1 MNVLITGGA
10 GFIGIH
16 LVRRLLREGC
26 RVSILDNFSPQVHA
40 VGEELPSD
48 LVDHVELY
56 RGDVRDVQLI
66 SRALRDQDVVVHLAA
81 ETGTGQSMYE
91 ICRYQDVNIGG
102 TATIL
107 DFLVNRPTARVNR
120 IIVASSR
127 AIYGEGAYRCDAHGI
142 VYPGPRTRDHL
153 LAGQYEPCC
162 PVCNAACIPE
172 ATTEDCPVRPLSF
185 YGLTKQVQ
193 EQMVLMFAK
202 ARGFSAFALRYQNVY
217 GPNQSLQNPYTGILA
232 IFSNLARSN
241 SPIKIFEDGQESR
254 DFIFVDD
261 AVDATWRCIALDSES
276 VKSFNVGTGRR
287 TTVRQVAEEIA
298 DFFGSSSEVSI
309 TGAFRQGDIRH
320 NFADISK
327 IREAINF
334 TPRFPFDEGLKRFL
348 VWAATQDRQPA
359 GYESSLRE
367 MRDRGLLHG

>member
-1 MNVLITGGA
+1 
-10 GFIGIH
+10 
-16 LVRRLLREGC
+16 
-26 RVSILDNFSPQVHA
+26 
-40 VGEELPSD
+40 
-48 LVDHVELY
+48 
-56 RGDVRDVQLI
+56 
-66 SRALRDQDVVVHLAA
+66 
-81 ETGTGQSMYE
+81 
-91 ICRYQDVNIGG
+91 
-102 TATIL
+102 
-107 DFLVNRPTARVNR
+107 
-120 IIVASSR
+120 
-127 AIYGEGAYRCDAHGI
+127 
-142 VYPGPRTRDHL
+142 
-153 LAGQYEPCC
+153 
-162 PVCNAACIPE
+162 
-172 ATTEDCPVRPLSF
+172 
-185 YGLTKQVQ
+185 
-193 EQMVLMFAK
+193 MVLMFAK

-217 GPNQSLQNPYTGILA
+217 GPNQSLQNPYSGILA

-254 DFIFVDD
+254 DFIYVDD
-261 AVDATWRCIALDSES
+261 AVEATWRCIALDSES
-276 VKSFNVGTGRR
+276 VKSLNVGTGRR

-298 DFFGSSSEVSI
+298 DFFGSSSEISI